1 MSSRYDY
8 SAPFGQRAAVSLA
21 DPQLRSAVADAS
33 DRQIANRLR
42 AMRTL
47 EDPEA
52 MRDLGSRIRDAVLS
66 RLDEHLERLAD
77 NWEAAGG
84 RVFFAADASDAA
96 TYVTSLAQKAGGG
109 IVVKSKSMAS
119 EEIAL
124 NSALESAGIEAVE
137 TDLGEYIVQLG
148 GDHPS
153 HIITPAIHKSKRD
166 VARILSEVAGRE
178 LPDDASEL
186 TRFARGELRARF
198 LSASVGV
205 SGVNFGISEAGAIC
219 LVTNEGN
226 GRMCTSVPPVHVAI
240 MGMERVVG
248 TFDELAVMLSLL
260 ARSATGQK
268 LTQYTS
274 IISGPRRADEL
285 DGPEEA
291 HLVILDN
298 GRSSMLGTRYQ
309 DILKCIRCGACLNVC
324 PVYRQVG
331 GHAYDPTYSGPIGA
345 VLNPIIKG
353 GAARELAHAST
364 LCGACTEVCPV
375 RIPLHDILLHLRQ
388 EYAPDAAIAERAV
401 FSAWSRAWATRR
413 RFRLFSGV
421 TSLLGRLVGGSG
433 RRGAPV
439 PVMGRWM
446 RGRTYPGRAR
456 WRARRG
462 RW

>member
-47 EDPEA
+47 EDPEG

-119 EEIAL
+119 EEIGL
-124 NSALESAGIEAVE
+124 NSALESAGIEPVE

-166 VARILSEVAGRE
+166 VARILSQVAGRE

-186 TRFARGELRARF
+186 TKFARAELRARF

-240 MGMERVVG
+240 MGMERFVG
-248 TFDELAVMLSLL
+248 TFDELAVMLSLFVC
-260 ARSATGQK
+260 SATVQK
-268 LTQYTS
+268 LT
-274 IISGPRRADEL
+274 
-285 DGPEEA
+285 
-291 HLVILDN
+291 
-298 GRSSMLGTRYQ
+298 
-309 DILKCIRCGACLNVC
+309 
-324 PVYRQVG
+324 
-331 GHAYDPTYSGPIGA
+331 
-345 VLNPIIKG
+345 
-353 GAARELAHAST
+353 
-364 LCGACTEVCPV
+364 
-375 RIPLHDILLHLRQ
+375 
-388 EYAPDAAIAERAV
+388 
-401 FSAWSRAWATRR
+401 
-413 RFRLFSGV
+413 
-421 TSLLGRLVGGSG
+421 
-433 RRGAPV
+433 
-439 PVMGRWM
+439 
-446 RGRTYPGRAR
+446 
-456 WRARRG
+456 
-462 RW
+462 